1 MISVCLASY
10 NGELYIREQLNSILS
25 QLGVDDEIIISD
37 DSSNDGTIK
46 VIQSYDDP
54 RIILL
59 ESMPGT
65 KKLGVVKN
73 FERAIRHASG
83 DYIFLSDQDD
93 IWLEGKVTSVIDAL
107 QNNLLVVTDCRV
119 VDLHLQEINKSFF
132 QLRRS
137 GKGVIKNILKNSYL
151 GCCMAFQKE
160 LLEVALPFPNKI
172 AMHDIW
178 LGCLADTL
186 GQAYFIEQ
194 PFLLYR
200 RHGKNASPTAE
211 RSTLSLCDK
220 ISYRLI
226 LVICLFFRLFTNRFW
241 DKKI

>member
-25 QLGVDDEIIISD
+25 QLDVDDEIIISD

-59 ESMPGT
+59 ESMPET

-93 IWLEGKVTSVIDAL
+93 IWLEGKVSSAIDAL

-132 QLRRS
+132 QLRCS
-137 GKGVIKNILKNSYL
+137 GKGVIKNILRNSYL
-151 GCCMAFQKE
+151 GCCMAFKKE
-160 LLEVALPFPNKI
+160 L
-172 AMHDIW
+172 
-178 LGCLADTL
+178 
-186 GQAYFIEQ
+186 
-194 PFLLYR
+194 
-200 RHGKNASPTAE
+200 
-211 RSTLSLCDK
+211 
-220 ISYRLI
+220 
-226 LVICLFFRLFTNRFW
+226 
-241 DKKI
+241 